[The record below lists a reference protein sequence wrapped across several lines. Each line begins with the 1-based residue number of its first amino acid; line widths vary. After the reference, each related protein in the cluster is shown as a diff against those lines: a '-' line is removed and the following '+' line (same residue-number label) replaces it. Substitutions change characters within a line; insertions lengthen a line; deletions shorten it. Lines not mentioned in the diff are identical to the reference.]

1 MSKRTLSEIVTNTKE
16 VQTLYY
22 ELVDQNLS
30 KRQIVK
36 KVSRQLN
43 LGETLVREYLEINL
57 DKLLDT
63 TNKL

>member
-1 MSKRTLSEIVTNTKE
+1 MNLIEIVTNTKE

-30 KRQIVK
+30 KRQIIK
-36 KVSRQLN
+36 KVSKELN
-43 LGETLVREYLEINL
+43 LGENLVREYLEIDL

-63 TNKL
+63 TSKL

>member
-1 MSKRTLSEIVTNTKE
+1 MNLIEIVTNTKE

-30 KRQIVK
+30 KRQIIK
-36 KVSRQLN
+36 KISKELN
-43 LGETLVREYLEINL
+43 LGENLVREYLEIDL

-63 TNKL
+63 TSKL

>member
-30 KRQIVK
+30 KRQIIK
-36 KVSRQLN
+36 KISKELN
-43 LGETLVREYLEINL
+43 IGENLVREYLEINL

-63 TNKL
+63 TSKL